1 MICFR
6 PVINVDITHLETI
19 MKNEK
24 IKHAHWVSLN
34 NEFLRFTPVLKPIL
48 IIHDEN
54 SFDNQ
59 LKQIE
64 IVFKKIESENS
75 E

>member
-1 MICFR
+1 
-6 PVINVDITHLETI
+6 VINVDITHLETI